1 MSEVNKDRVQPRA
14 IKGFLLAR
22 HISMPVFLST
32 KRSRV
37 ITIAA
42 AGTLTLVTAVTAAAA
57 ALPAAGSVASAAAA
71 GANLDMA
78 AQHPAASTAFSGPNG
93 PQQLI
98 DFQRE
103 RSAEHTREARLT
115 AARLREAQRREA
127 AAAAQQSAEQSA
139 NTAATQQTQAAE
151 TAPSGSPQQITQSM
165 LSQYGWS
172 ASQFSCLEPLWQQE
186 SGWSVTAENPSSGA
200 YGIPQALPGSK
211 MASAGADWESDA
223 ATQIRWGLQYIA
235 SLYGSPCGAWD
246 HEEADGWY

>member
-1 MSEVNKDRVQPRA
+1 VNKDRVQPRA

-22 HISMPVFLST
+22 HISMPVFLSA

-42 AGTLTLVTAVTAAAA
+42 AGTLTLVTAA
-57 ALPAAGSVASAAAA
+57 
-71 GANLDMA
+71 
-78 AQHPAASTAFSGPNG
+78 TAFTGPNG

-103 RSAEHTREARLT
+103 RSAEHSREAKLT
-115 AARLREAQRREA
+115 AARLREAQRKEA

-151 TAPSGSPQQITQSM
+151 TAPSGSPQQIAQSM

-172 ASQFSCLEPLWQQE
+172 ASQFPCLEPLWQQE
-186 SGWSVTAENPSSGA
+186 SGWSVTAENP
-200 YGIPQALPGSK
+200 ALVLKP
-211 MASAGADWESDA
+211 AVFLAG
-223 ATQIRWGLQYIA
+223 TR
-235 SLYGSPCGAWD
+235 
-246 HEEADGWY
+246 